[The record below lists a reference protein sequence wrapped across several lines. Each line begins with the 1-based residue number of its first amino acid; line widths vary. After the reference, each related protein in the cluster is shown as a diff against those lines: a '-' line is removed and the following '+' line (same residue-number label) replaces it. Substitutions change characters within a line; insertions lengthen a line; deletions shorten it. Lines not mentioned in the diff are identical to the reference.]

1 MIMPSWGS
9 VLYPHIQY
17 GFQLYRTLFYSL
29 IIFFSNQSNCSILEN
44 NYLYQIL
51 LIYCLGFYAASAVFE
66 ICNGSFYWKVLFSL
80 PSLLT
85 KIQKNCL
92 LCFKEVDMALSVQ
105 KFFNIKLIHCSSYL
119 THQRD
124 LLTTVRTQLSVETVQ
139 NTQDALK
146 YLYIKR

>member
-29 IIFFSNQSNCSILEN
+29 IIFFSNQSNCSILE
-44 NYLYQIL
+44 ITTC
-51 LIYCLGFYAASAVFE
+51 IKCLGFYAASAVFE

-92 LCFKEVDMALSVQ
+92 LCFKDVDMALSVQ
-105 KFFNIKLIHCSSYL
+105 KVFNIKLIHCSSYL

-124 LLTTVRTQLSVETVQ
+124 LLTTVRTQLSVEKVQ